1 MERKWREQSSQLLAT
16 REIILVPYQ
25 TYDISGMVVA
35 AAVVVVGIQSKT
47 NITEYSKSIWR
58 LIKTLSS

>member
-35 AAVVVVGIQSKT
+35 AAVVVVGIQSKK